1 MKKAGSNVQSIT
13 PFKMLEAQCNPLKCP
28 FSDLGV
34 KCEVVQYCSGISRI
48 VQELCQEN
56 SRVLKGLLKFT
67 LA

>member
-1 MKKAGSNVQSIT
+1 
-13 PFKMLEAQCNPLKCP
+13 MLEAQCNPLKCP